1 MENKE
6 IIKKYSITKKTGILI
21 MLQMI
26 LVAGAL
32 VLSLAGVFKTL
43 DLVNNINRIIIY
55 GSQALICLATLIFG
69 LYYFNKKETKYFKN
83 IIISYALLEALSK

>member
-6 IIKKYSITKKTGILI
+6 IIKKYSITKKTAILI

-26 LVAGAL
+26 LILGAF

-43 DLVNNINRIIIY
+43 DLVNNINRVIIY

-69 LYYFNKKETKYFKN
+69 LYLPIIKKQN
-83 IIISYALLEALSK
+83 ILEV